1 MGQGYGSPAG
11 ASVGQ
16 LGSTC
21 NCELCLRP
29 VIFGESGTRDRL
41 TTSHPDFDSPGDD
54 AVFTRVV
61 DDAQVTVMKGK
72 CDGFLLTAI
81 QVQDDRLTSAID
93 SLQELLSGPRCS
105 TESRESESQYRT
117 HEDFAL
123 RT

>member
-1 MGQGYGSPAG
+1 MARQQVPQSGNSAPP
-11 ASVGQ
+11 VIV
-16 LGSTC
+16 
-21 NCELCLRP
+21 NCVCAP

-41 TTSHPDFDSPGDD
+41 TTSHSDFDSPGDD

-93 SLQELLSGPRCS
+93 SLQELLSGARCS

-117 HEDFAL
+117 QEDFAL

>member
-1 MGQGYGSPAG
+1 MARQQVPQSGNSAPP
-11 ASVGQ
+11 VIV
-16 LGSTC
+16 
-21 NCELCLRP
+21 NCVWAP

-72 CDGFLLTAI
+72 CDRFLLTAI
-81 QVQDDRLTSAID
+81 QVQDDRLPSAID
-93 SLQELLSGPRCS
+93 SLQELLSGPGCS
-105 TESRESESQYRT
+105 TEGRESESQYRT